1 MTSPHTPPAEPIA
14 APPREAAPSLTVTVL
29 LILSW
34 LALWLAVFWA
44 CLILLLQRTMAQDMK
59 MQAPGLLDWLWSLS
73 WWDWFGSYGGWIQ
86 PGAIVLTSVVGLLT
100 YWVRHRR
107 HSRLAAWAWGALLIL
122 PPLLLL
128 AVLAPSSTLAASG
141 LRRALRA
148 AYEGPEDYLTAD
160 GRQLLSPLKLREI
173 RHALTGPEG
182 EILVIEPGGDW
193 RVVPG
198 IHEWERRPLRQGK
211 LTPPQLAMLAAQ
223 LASVRFRHLCEW
235 EEGLPAFPEPPP
247 NRDTLR
253 IEFGDRH
260 LTLEGVS
267 RQRLLQVQDPGMP
280 QGFQLVYDDL
290 VRFASLVLFLE
301 DLAKPDRPD

>member
-1 MTSPHTPPAEPIA
+1 MASPHTPPAEPIA
-14 APPREAAPSLTVTVL
+14 ASPKEAAPSLAVTVL

-59 MQAPGLLDWLWSLS
+59 MQVPGLVDWLWSLS
-73 WWDWFGSYGGWIQ
+73 WWDWFSAYGGWIQ
-86 PGAIVLTSVVGLLT
+86 LGAIVLAAVVGLLT

-107 HSRLAAWAWGALLIL
+107 RSRLAAWAWGALLIL

-128 AVLAPSSTLAASG
+128 AILAPSSILAASG
-141 LRRALRA
+141 LRHALRA

-160 GRQLLSPLKLREI
+160 RRQLLSPLKLRET
-173 RHALTGPEG
+173 RRALTGPEG

-198 IHEWERRPLRQGK
+198 IHEWERPPLRQGK
-211 LTPPQLAMLAAQ
+211 LTPPQLAMLAEQ

-260 LTLEGVS
+260 LTLEHVR
-267 RQRLLQVQDPGMP
+267 RQRMLQDPGMP
-280 QGFQLVYDDL
+280 QEIQLEVSYLSL
-290 VRFASLVLFLE
+290 VRIASLVLFLE
-301 DLAKPDRPD
+301 DLVKPDRPD